1 MILLLFALALT
12 ASKIS
17 FVMLFLSIIIILP
30 MMLNV
35 KVFRYII
42 LSAIVLIFGI
52 FTLKKVEPIM
62 FDNFMNY
69 ASIGIRAN
77 PKMIAYKNI
86 LFELKNDVPFP
97 LFGAGPGMYAST
109 IAIENRTPL
118 ALKYVINPNFYES
131 DIKIAGYSFKQTGIG
146 YIRLTG
152 YTALA
157 GDIGYFGLIVYL
169 MIYFKVFSFVYSLGK
184 KTRNKCWK
192 TICFSTAGGLI
203 YIILYNS
210 FYDLFS
216 VAAITLPLWI
226 FLGFIY
232 KHRQQIINYDSN
244 HLQYLHRYMN
254 IVSHIVL
261 LF

>member
-1 MILLLFALALT
+1 MILLLLVLALT

-42 LSAIVLIFGI
+42 LSAIFLIFGI
-52 FTLKKVEPIM
+52 FTLKKVEPLI
-62 FDNFMNY
+62 FDHFMTY
-69 ASIGIRAN
+69 ASIGIRSN
-77 PKMIAYKNI
+77 PKIIAYKDV
-86 LFELKNDVPFP
+86 LFELKKDVPFP

-109 IAIENRTPL
+109 VAIGNRTPL
-118 ALKYVINPNFYES
+118 AVKYVINPNFYEK
-131 DIKIAGYSFKQTGIG
+131 DIYIGSILFQQTGIG
-146 YIRLTG
+146 FIRLTG
-152 YTALA
+152 FTALA
-157 GDIGYFGLIVYL
+157 GDIGLFGLIVYL
-169 MIYFKVFSFVYSLGK
+169 MIYFKVFSFVYTLGK
-184 KTRNKCWK
+184 KTKDKFWK
-192 TICFSTAGGLI
+192 TICFSSAGCII

-232 KHRQQIINYDSN
+232 
-244 HLQYLHRYMN
+244 N
-254 IVSHIVL
+254 IHYHWRLKIP
-261 LF
+261 FDFI